1 MAHHKFSIGTTVRLR
16 PVSFGPSPPPGEFEI
31 LRHLPPE
38 SGDNQYRIKSAD
50 DGHERVIRESEI
62 G

>member
-1 MAHHKFSIGTTVRLR
+1 MQNHKFAVGKTVRLR
-16 PVSFGPSPPPGEFEI
+16 PASFGPSRPRDTFEI
-31 LRHLPPE
+31 LRHLPAD
-38 SGDNQYRIKSAD
+38 SGDNQYRVKSVD